1 MKPEPRTRK
10 KVEAF
15 DPHPQGS
22 KHQMMAQ
29 RSKKLKEKKQ
39 HVEKKVKNR
48 YRMRVVRE
56 KQSISQD
63 KKSVKKNMKKT
74 KKKKNSKSDTS

>member
-1 MKPEPRTRK
+1 MKPESRSRK

-15 DPHPQGS
+15 DPHPPGS

-29 RSKKLKEKKQ
+29 RSKKLKDKKQ

-48 YRMRVVRE
+48 DRMRVVRE
-56 KQSISQD
+56 KQGNSQD
-63 KKSVKKNMKKT
+63 KKSVKKNVKKIVKKT
-74 KKKKNSKSDTS
+74 KKK